1 MIPLIKRIIK
11 ILFIVFAILLTFNYI
26 SIVHA
31 SGIDMDLPNDN
42 TTYGNS
48 NNAPTTTNATNNS
61 SSAVVSNNSES
72 ALDSLTVSDMINI
85 VLCAIGIILILLGIA
100 IIIRQKSA

>member
-1 MIPLIKRIIK
+1 MIKRIIK

-26 SIVHA
+26 STVYA

-48 NNAPTTTNATNNS
+48 NDSPAPINTNNNS
-61 SSAVVSNNSES
+61 SSAVVSNNSEI
-72 ALDSLTVSDMINI
+72 ALDSFTVSDMINI

>member
-1 MIPLIKRIIK
+1 MIKRIIK
-11 ILFIVFAILLTFNYI
+11 ILFIAFAILLIFNYI
-26 SIVHA
+26 STVHA
-31 SGIDMDLPNDN
+31 SGVDMDLSNDT
-42 TTYGNS
+42 TTYGGS
-48 NNAPTTTNATNNS
+48 TQTPTTTNNTTNNNS

>member
-1 MIPLIKRIIK
+1 MIKRIIK
-11 ILFIVFAILLTFNYI
+11 ILFIAFAILLIFNYI

-31 SGIDMDLPNDN
+31 SSVDMNLSNDN
-42 TTYGNS
+42 TTYGS
-48 NNAPTTTNATNNS
+48 STQTPTPTTTTNTTNNN
-61 SSAVVSNNSES
+61 AVVSNNSET
-72 ALDSLTVSDMINI
+72 ALDTLTLSDMINI

>member
-1 MIPLIKRIIK
+1 MIKKIIK

-26 SIVHA
+26 STVYA

-48 NNAPTTTNATNNS
+48 NDSPAPTNTNTNNNS

>member
-1 MIPLIKRIIK
+1 MIKRIIK
-11 ILFIVFAILLTFNYI
+11 ILFIAFAILLIFNYI
-26 SIVHA
+26 STVHA
-31 SGIDMDLPNDN
+31 SGVDMDLSNDT
-42 TTYGNS
+42 TTYGGS
-48 NNAPTTTNATNNS
+48 TQTPTTTNNTTNNS